1 MQIGQLLIAAGLVSA
16 QDVQDA
22 LRLQA
27 HQGGLL
33 GDNLVAIGA
42 VAPADLERFLGR
54 MPPAPTTVGET
65 GLSDTELL
73 NLMLKFIHTQALDRA
88 SSLAEAM
95 CLPQALLHELVRMAV
110 ARSLLA
116 PGAQDTASAN
126 RAGIVRADTGVAADT
141 RYTLSERGR
150 AWALEAL
157 SQSQYVGPAPVP
169 LDAYK
174 DRVRMQRITSE
185 AVTRDTIHKA
195 FADLVIPEAFVA
207 QIGPAVNSGRAILM
221 YGPPGN
227 GKTSVALRLR
237 HVFADTVYVPHG
249 VMIDGRVMRVF
260 DPAMHRPLTPP
271 PSETMAGQIGI
282 RQNGS
287 DARWVPC
294 ERPFI
299 IVGGELT
306 LDQLDLRYDGTSNFY
321 EAPLHVKSF
330 GGCLVIDD
338 FGRQSV
344 APGAL
349 LNRWIVPLENRVDF
363 LKLHTGKS
371 FELPFET
378 LVIFS
383 TNLEPGDLMD
393 QAFLRRIPYKLEV
406 PGPAQ
411 PAYRQIFDAVCRKAK
426 ITLDDTTFDFIVEEL
441 TQRRGMPLANYQPGF
456 LVDQVLAFCRFLRC
470 PPTFEREML
479 DFAIG
484 NLCVAEPTKPIH
496 QRTAALAA

>member
-1 MQIGQLLIAAGLVSA
+1 MQIGELLVAAGLVSA
-16 QDVQDA
+16 HNVEEA
-22 LRLQA
+22 LHRQA

-33 GDNLVAIGA
+33 GDNLIALGA
-42 VAPADLERFLGR
+42 VQHAELERFLGR
-54 MPPAPTTVGET
+54 MPPAPTTVADT
-65 GLSDTELL
+65 GLPEADLL
-73 NLMLKFIHTQALDRA
+73 NLMLKLMHAQSLDRA
-88 SSLAEAM
+88 ATLAEVM
-95 CLPQALLHELVRMAV
+95 GLPLMLTQELIRMSM

-116 PGAQDTASAN
+116 PGAQEIGQIG
-126 RAGIVRADTGVAADT
+126 RAGSGRDLSDI
-141 RYTLSERGR
+141 RYVLSDRGR
-150 AWALEAL
+150 EWALEAL
-157 SQSQYVGPAPVP
+157 AQSQYVGPAPVS
-169 LDAYK
+169 LEVYK
-174 DRVRMQRITSE
+174 QRVRQQRITSE
-185 AVTRDTIHKA
+185 LVSRERIRAS
-195 FADLVIPEAFVA
+195 FADLVVPDAFVE

-237 HVFADTVYVPHG
+237 HVYADTVYVPHG

-260 DPAMHRPLTPP
+260 DPSMHKPLIVPDD
-271 PSETMAGQIGI
+271 AGLTSTTGLLGI

-338 FGRQSV
+338 FGRQAVS
-344 APGAL
+344 PGAL
-349 LNRWIVPLENRVDF
+349 LNRWIVPLENRVDY
-363 LKLHTGKS
+363 LRLHTGKS

-406 PGPAQ
+406 PGPGREAF
-411 PAYRQIFDAVCRKAK
+411 RTIFDAVCRKAQ
-426 ITLDDTTFDFIVEEL
+426 ITLDDATFDFIVEEL

-456 LVDQVLAFCRFLRC
+456 LVDQILAFCRFARC
-470 PPTFEREML
+470 APSFDPQML

-484 NLCVAEPTKPIH
+484 NLCVAEPSTPITE
-496 QRTAALAA
+496 RTAALAA

>member
-1 MQIGQLLIAAGLVSA
+1 MQIGQLLIAAGMVSA

-22 LRLQA
+22 LRLQT

-33 GDNLVAIGA
+33 GDNLIAIGA
-42 VAPADLERFLGR
+42 VAAHDLQRFLSR
-54 MPPAPTTVGET
+54 MPPAPTSVADT
-65 GLSDTELL
+65 GLSETELL
-73 NLMLKFIHTQALDRA
+73 NLMLKFIHTQAMDRA
-88 SSLAEAM
+88 STLAEAM
-95 CLPQALLHELVRMAV
+95 CLPQVLTQELVRMAV

-116 PGAQDTASAN
+116 PGTQDSTPGGRTGIT
-126 RAGIVRADTGVAADT
+126 RAETGIATDT

-157 SQSQYVGPAPVP
+157 SLSQYVGPAPVP
-169 LDAYK
+169 LEVYK
-174 DRVRMQRITSE
+174 EKVRMQRITSE
-185 AVTRDTIHKA
+185 AVTRETIHKA
-195 FADLVIPEAFVA
+195 FSDLVIPEAFVA

-249 VMIDGRVMRVF
+249 VMIDGKVMRVF
-260 DPAMHRPLTPP
+260 DPAMHRPLVSAPDNTQ
-271 PSETMAGQIGI
+271 AQVGI

-349 LNRWIVPLENRVDF
+349 LNRWIVPLENRVDY

-378 LVIFS
+378 LVVFS
-383 TNLEPGDLMD
+383 TNLEPADLMD

-406 PGPAQ
+406 PGPAK
-411 PAYRQIFDAVCRKAK
+411 PAYRQIFEAVCRKAK
-426 ITLDDTTFDFIVEEL
+426 ISLDDATFDFIVEEL

-470 PPTFEREML
+470 PPSFEREML

-496 QRTAALAA
+496 ERTAAMAA

>member
-1 MQIGQLLIAAGLVSA
+1 MQIGQLLVAAGLVTA
-16 QDVQDA
+16 GDVDDA

-33 GDNLVAIGA
+33 GDNLIAIGA
-42 VAPADLERFLGR
+42 VALADLERFLTR
-54 MPPAPTTVGET
+54 MPPAPTSVADT
-65 GLSDTELL
+65 GLSETELL

-88 SSLAEAM
+88 STLAEAM
-95 CLPQALLHELVRMAV
+95 CLPQVLMQELVRMAV

-116 PGAQDTASAN
+116 PGTQETSPGS
-126 RAGIVRADTGVAADT
+126 RSGIVRADTGPAADI
-141 RYTLSERGR
+141 RYTLSDRGR

-157 SQSQYVGPAPVP
+157 SLSQYVGPAPVP
-169 LDAYK
+169 LETYK
-174 DRVRMQRITSE
+174 EKVRMQRVTSE
-185 AVTRDTIHKA
+185 AVTRETIQKA
-195 FADLVIPEAFVA
+195 FSDLVIPDAFVA

-260 DPAMHRPLTPP
+260 DPAMHRPLIAIDGISSNTV
-271 PSETMAGQIGI
+271 GI

-383 TNLEPGDLMD
+383 TNLEPADLMD

-406 PGPAQ
+406 PGPSRQ
-411 PAYRQIFDAVCRKAK
+411 NYRLIFEAVCRKAK
-426 ITLDDTTFDFIVEEL
+426 LTLDDTTFDYVLEEL

-456 LVDQVLAFCRFLRC
+456 LVDQILSFCRFLRC
-470 PPTFEREML
+470 SPKFERQML
-479 DFAIG
+479 DYAIG

-496 QRTAALAA
+496 ERTAALAA

>member
-1 MQIGQLLIAAGLVSA
+1 MQIGQLLIAAGLVTA

-33 GDNLVAIGA
+33 GDNLIAIGA

-54 MPPAPTTVGET
+54 MPPAPTSVADT
-65 GLSDTELL
+65 GLTETELL
-73 NLMLKFIHTQALDRA
+73 NLLLKFIHTQALDRA
-88 SSLAEAM
+88 SLLAEAM
-95 CLPQALLHELVRMAV
+95 CLPQSLVQELIRMAV

-116 PGAQDTASAN
+116 PGTPDATAQRGSILRSDAGTA
-126 RAGIVRADTGVAADT
+126 GEIC
-141 RYTLSERGR
+141 YTLSERGR

-157 SQSQYVGPAPVP
+157 AQSLYTGPAPVP
-169 LDAYK
+169 LETYK
-174 DRVRMQRITSE
+174 ERVRLQRVTSE
-185 AVTRDTIHKA
+185 AVTAETIRKA
-195 FADLVIPEAFVA
+195 FSDLIIPEAFVA

-237 HVFADTVYVPHG
+237 RVFADTVYVPHG

-260 DPAMHRPLTPP
+260 DPAMHRPLRAADAIDPGT
-271 PSETMAGQIGI
+271 AGI

-406 PGPAQ
+406 PGPKQDAFR
-411 PAYRQIFDAVCRKAK
+411 AIFEAVCRKAGL
-426 ITLDDTTFDFIVEEL
+426 TLDETTFDEVVTEL
-441 TQRRGMPLANYQPGF
+441 TLHRGMMLANYQPGF
-456 LVDQVLAFCRFLRC
+456 LVDQIIAFCRFLRC
-470 PPTFEREML
+470 PPHFDREML
-479 DFAIG
+479 DYAIG
-484 NLCVAEPTKPIH
+484 NLYVAEPSKPIH
-496 QRTAALAA
+496 ERTAALAA

>member
-1 MQIGQLLIAAGLVSA
+1 
-16 QDVQDA
+16 
-22 LRLQA
+22 
-27 HQGGLL
+27 
-33 GDNLVAIGA
+33 
-42 VAPADLERFLGR
+42 
-54 MPPAPTTVGET
+54 MPPAPTTPADT
-65 GLSDTELL
+65 GLSETELL
-73 NLMLKFIHTQALDRA
+73 NLMLKLMHVLGLDRA
-88 SSLAEAM
+88 STLAEEM
-95 CLPQALLHELVRMAV
+95 LLPQVVTHELIRV
-110 ARSLLA
+110 ATSRSLIIPA
-116 PGAQDTASAN
+116 TQDAVPSGRGSILRDSGLSTD
-126 RAGIVRADTGVAADT
+126 V
-141 RYTLSERGR
+141 RYTLSDRGR

-157 SQSQYVGPAPVP
+157 ALSQYVGPAPVP
-169 LDAYK
+169 LEAYK
-174 DRVRMQRITSE
+174 QRVRQQRITSE
-185 AVTRDTIHKA
+185 LVTRSRIREA
-195 FADLVIPEAFVA
+195 FSDLVIPEAFVE

-260 DPAMHRPLTPP
+260 DPSMHKPIMPAEEVP
-271 PSETMAGQIGI
+271 AGALGI

-287 DARWVPC
+287 DARWVAC

-299 IVGGELT
+299 IAGGELT

-338 FGRQSV
+338 FGRQAVS
-344 APGAL
+344 PGAL

-363 LKLHTGKS
+363 LRLHTGKS

-393 QAFLRRIPYKLEV
+393 QAFLRRIPYKLQV
-406 PGPAQ
+406 PGPDRN
-411 PAYRQIFDAVCRKAK
+411 AYRIIFDAVCRKAQLR
-426 ITLDDTTFDFIVEEL
+426 LDDETFDFIVREL
-441 TQRRGMPLANYQPGF
+441 TERRGMELANYQPGF
-456 LVDQVLAFCRFLRC
+456 LVDQILSFCRFLGC
-470 PPTFEREML
+470 PPRFDRQML

-484 NLCVAEPTKPIH
+484 NLCVSEPTQPIAE
-496 QRTAALAA
+496 RTAALAA